1 LIQAMPNYTW
11 GSLVAVCVGLGC
23 RKSEAFRLRPEDVEV
38 RTTTSKD
45 AQGNDAPFERMFIWI
60 DGRKTEGSNRIV
72 PVLSGMRPLLE
83 YALPHLP
90 IGELGNVARTF
101 SLACKRAQIERCSPN
116 DLRRTHA
123 TLIGKRG
130 VKNEFIAGLLGHSS
144 TAMAERVYNQAK
156 ADELAPVVE
165 ELLSRAAPI
174 EFGSL
179 SPEATKVKATPGRKR
194 GGGGATGGGSVDL
207 GELGGPFDGSDLDG
221 DGSSSAPPAVG
232 YSCTPDA
239 TFSRQCSET
248 MSFRGAPR
256 KIRTCDLWLRRPGN
270 AQGNTA
276 AASNPAETVATDS
289 TLTHVIASTRNDV
302 FATFLPVG
310 SAVADQDLEVESTGF
325 LSPFRSTEAEGRSP
339 DLTVPTHPA
348 QTEIEASIPDC
359 DWYGGKFIV
368 PTPSDLEAI
377 NAESAARIRKANEA
391 AEAVIGDPRI
401 IGGGGRY
408 EGSHGASRR
417 REPLRSVPSEL
428 VRIRSNG
435 LREYSTPAGS
445 VWGWS

>member
-1 LIQAMPNYTW
+1 MKPTGFKSIDQYIATRRSEIVRGKPVRGYTAKREILALIASLRLAKRAEKYAGDIEKLMPANLEASYQPRERALTEREVSQLIQAMPNFTW

-38 RTTTSKD
+38 RTTASKD
-45 AQGNDAPFERMFIWI
+45 AQGNDVPFERMFIWI

-194 GGGGATGGGSVDL
+194 
-207 GELGGPFDGSDLDG
+207 E
-221 DGSSSAPPAVG
+221 
-232 YSCTPDA
+232 
-239 TFSRQCSET
+239 
-248 MSFRGAPR
+248 
-256 KIRTCDLWLRRPGN
+256 
-270 AQGNTA
+270 
-276 AASNPAETVATDS
+276 
-289 TLTHVIASTRNDV
+289 
-302 FATFLPVG
+302 
-310 SAVADQDLEVESTGF
+310 
-325 LSPFRSTEAEGRSP
+325 
-339 DLTVPTHPA
+339 
-348 QTEIEASIPDC
+348 
-359 DWYGGKFIV
+359 GGK
-368 PTPSDLEAI
+368 
-377 NAESAARIRKANEA
+377 R
-391 AEAVIGDPRI
+391 
-401 IGGGGRY
+401 
-408 EGSHGASRR
+408 
-417 REPLRSVPSEL
+417 
-428 VRIRSNG
+428 
-435 LREYSTPAGS
+435 
-445 VWGWS
+445 